1 MVDPTLEHQAV
12 GLSGRALSFSLFAKY
27 VGLTLYGISA
37 MLVEIPTF
45 VIVGSSLF
53 ASAWATVVTCLAFS
67 AAIGVARTWQTGRYR
82 LEKWTT
88 AAFILVF
95 SGYTFALIFRSA
107 STNDLDSLPLALIPL
122 IVCILPTV
130 RFYSFLP
137 KRRREAAS

>member
-1 MVDPTLEHQAV
+1 MVDPTLEHQTI
-12 GLSGRALSFSLFAKY
+12 GLSGRALSFALFAKY

-45 VIVGSSLF
+45 VIVGSSFF
-53 ASAWATVVTCLAFS
+53 ASAWATIVMSLALS
-67 AAIGVARTWQTGRYR
+67 AALGVARTWTTGRYR

-88 AAFILVF
+88 AAFVLVF

-107 STNDLDSLPLALIPL
+107 TTNDYDSLPLALIPL
-122 IVCILPTV
+122 VVCILPTV

-137 KRRREAAS
+137 KRRREVGS